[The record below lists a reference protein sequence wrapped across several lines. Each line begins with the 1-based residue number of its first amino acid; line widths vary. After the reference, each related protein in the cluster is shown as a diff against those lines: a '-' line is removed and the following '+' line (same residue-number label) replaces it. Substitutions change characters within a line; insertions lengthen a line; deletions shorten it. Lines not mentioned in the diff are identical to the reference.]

1 MDDNKRKEDLL
12 NKQIDQFIREHKNDQ
27 LSEELRDSFTP
38 IDLDELSD
46 EELKILGMERY
57 VTADRDLYIERGLLP
72 PYEKTETEREI
83 ESYIRSTRDKPVSTD
98 ELPQEVIDRFTP
110 IHFEYDP
117 EVAERIRTRK

>member
-12 NKQIDQFIREHKNDQ
+12 NQQIDQFIREHKNDQ
-27 LSEELRDSFTP
+27 LSENYKP
-38 IDLDELSD
+38 INLDELSD
-46 EELKILGMERY
+46 EELENLGMERY

-110 IHFEYDP
+110 VHFEYDP